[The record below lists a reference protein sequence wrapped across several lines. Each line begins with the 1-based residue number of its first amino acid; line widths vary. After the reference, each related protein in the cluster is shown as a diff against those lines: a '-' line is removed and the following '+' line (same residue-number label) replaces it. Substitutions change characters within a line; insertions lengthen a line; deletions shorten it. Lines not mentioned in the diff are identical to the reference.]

1 MYARAGD
8 SSRASAAPKG
18 ATLTLIIGLLN
29 HRQAILVSDR
39 RFTVDG
45 KFLDLGDDERCKTA
59 AFFCN
64 DARMAVAFT
73 GLARAGKFDTSTV
86 ILEELLRAGEPD
98 HLFLPTVDR
107 FITLMAERIEQTGLP
122 KSACHLTIVFAGYRF
137 DGQRGL
143 PEIRQITNWMDG
155 RGRPQTSA
163 NETFVHW
170 HAKNSL
176 GIFGFGMRAGVLKH
190 DRQVLLRMVAQE
202 KPYTAL
208 VNKVV
213 DAIRNAADSDK
224 SKGLVGKQC
233 DSIVIPSEPHRGAM
247 VDYHSSSPS
256 DVAFLPS
263 YAISTS
269 NSSFSCRGGFIRGSD
284 QQGNP
289 ALMAWP
295 RVGRNQPC
303 PCGSGKKFKRCH
315 GRANP
320 RGA

>member
-1 MYARAGD
+1 M
-8 SSRASAAPKG
+8 
-18 ATLTLIIGLLN
+18 LTLIIGLLN

-45 KFLDLGDDERCKTA
+45 KLLDLGDDEKCKAA

-73 GLARAGKFDTSTV
+73 GLARAGKFETSRA
-86 ILEELLRAGEPD
+86 ILDGLLQAGAPD
-98 HLFLPTVDR
+98 HLFLPTVGR
-107 FITLMAERIEQTGLP
+107 FSSIMTEKIEETKLP

-137 DGQRGL
+137 DGQRAR
-143 PEIRQITNWMDG
+143 PEIWQMTNWADEKG
-155 RGRPQTSA
+155 RRQSTTDR
-163 NETFVHW
+163 TFVLW

-176 GIFGFGMRAGVLKH
+176 GIFGFGMCAGVLAN
-190 DRQVLLRMVAQE
+190 DRLLLRRMVMQE
-202 KPYTAL
+202 KPHTAI
-208 VNKVV
+208 VSKAV
-213 DAIRNAADSDK
+213 DAIRSAADSGK

-233 DSIVIPSEPHRGAM
+233 DSIVVPADPRGGVL

-263 YAISTS
+263 YVLSNS
-269 NSSFSCRGGFIRGSD
+269 NSSLSCFGGFIQGSD

-289 ALMAWP
+289 SLMAWP
-295 RVGRNQPC
+295 SVGRNRPC

-315 GRANP
+315 AKTRSR
-320 RGA
+320 RG